1 MGWLAR
7 SEGMAAAALRTVDY
21 VDGRGTIRRAAE
33 DADDLADRDA
43 LWAFRG
49 GGGVGVAA
57 RLEFGLAAVHDLWA
71 GYLLWPIEHLEAVIS
86 AWAAALPRVGP
97 ALATTISVLHAPRF
111 PPFPESLRGTPVIH
125 LALASPQGPEH
136 ASALREA
143 LASVPPGGRR
153 HLGPRRRG
161 TSRRDSPRSASRRSR
176 SRRGPLAG
184 PRHSRYRCRHPERG
198 SRTHLTDV
206 DDRTAQ
212 RGQHRT
218 ARRRRDDC
226 RSRPVPAARGR
237 TGPLAQRARAA
248 RARPRRRPARIG
260 TGRPRPQCR
269 LLCRRPPRR
278 RDSLEP
284 ADRER
289 LAAIRAKLDP
299 GNVIAASR
307 FLRDRNGMPLRPAG

>member
-1 MGWLAR
+1 
-7 SEGMAAAALRTVDY
+7 MAAAALRTVDY

-136 ASALREA
+136 ASSTGQQRLTRRA
-143 LASVPPGGRR
+143 PGQD
-153 HLGPRRRG
+153 RRG
-161 TSRRDSPRSASRRSR
+161 IRRALHCAQGQVAARPRAGIPRSAATTARAGSPARSR
-176 SRRGPLAG
+176 A
-184 PRHSRYRCRHPERG
+184 
-198 SRTHLTDV
+198 
-206 DDRTAQ
+206 
-212 RGQHRT
+212 
-218 ARRRRDDC
+218 
-226 RSRPVPAARGR
+226 
-237 TGPLAQRARAA
+237 
-248 RARPRRRPARIG
+248 
-260 TGRPRPQCR
+260 
-269 LLCRRPPRR
+269 
-278 RDSLEP
+278 
-284 ADRER
+284 
-289 LAAIRAKLDP
+289 P
-299 GNVIAASR
+299 G
-307 FLRDRNGMPLRPAG
+307 FL